1 MEYDNDRLVKRP
13 YKMEIFYWTL
23 IFLLYP
29 LINAVSFFPSDWKM
43 WVVLFFISALVF
55 PAYLLFPMVV
65 APRIFF
71 QKQYKAAIF
80 FTFLFLV
87 VVLVVLFILFSI
99 VAQIFPAAADTYYFS
114 SSAGTV
120 IRESL
125 WAITNMGLAVGIFFI
140 KRSLDQQD
148 LLLTLEKDS
157 TGFKVKYLRSQLS
170 PHFLFNTLNSI
181 YSLSLQKSDK
191 APEVVVKLA
200 DLMRY
205 IIYDCTAEKVPLKK
219 EIEFIENYLAIQRIR
234 HQADVRFTV
243 EGETDGIMIEPFL
256 FISFIENGFKHAF
269 NSSFTEPFIYI
280 TLKTT
285 GNQVALSVVNNTN
298 LDMETQAK
306 RIHGS
311 GIRNSK
317 SLLELLYPAAYE
329 LDIIQTHK
337 EENGHRELRFRHA
350 KQRLESLYPDSHTLD
365 VILSNDSFT
374 VSLIIKPSFA

>member
-13 YKMEIFYWTL
+13 FKMEFFYWGL

-29 LINAVSFFPSDWKM
+29 LINAVGFFPADWRM
-43 WVVLFFISALVF
+43 WIALFFVSAIMF
-55 PAYLLFPMVV
+55 PAYLLFTMVV

-80 FTFLFLV
+80 FSVLFLV
-87 VVLVVLFILFSI
+87 VILAVLFILFSI
-99 VAQIFPAAADTYYFS
+99 VGTIFPAAADTTYFS
-114 SSAGTV
+114 VTPASA
-120 IRESL
+120 IRECL

-140 KRSLDQQD
+140 NRSLNQQD
-148 LLLTLEKDS
+148 ELLTLEKDS

-205 IIYDCTAEKVPLKK
+205 IIYDCTAEKVALNK
-219 EIEFIENYLAIQRIR
+219 EIEFIENYLAIQKIR

-269 NSSFTEPFIYI
+269 NSSFNEPFIYI
-280 TLKTT
+280 TLKTCV
-285 GNQVALSVVNNTN
+285 NQVALSVVNNTN
-298 LDMETQAK
+298 IDMETQAK
-306 RIHGS
+306 RIHGN

-337 EENGHRELRFRHA
+337 EEGGQRELRFRHA

-374 VSLIIKPSFA
+374 VSLIIKPSFV